1 MEIQICGR
9 LTLKAANDF
18 QMADSFTILLS
29 PKARVPEWITA
40 ETR

>member
-18 QMADSFTILLS
+18 QMAGSFTIFLS
-29 PKARVPEWITA
+29 AKARCSESGAT
-40 ETR
+40 TG